1 MLIKVNILCDNR
13 WIAGKMD
20 VPKIKKRFCKKHFGL
35 VAALNFPHLSE
46 DWPRVSGYH
55 VLVNQAAVRYF
66 DGREAENHVQLE
78 VPLTDI
84 QCAFEDAAK
93 EKTFFESHFFE
104 MVDPEKRLLF
114 FCRSGLQIEGE
125 FLDDVNEISL
135 TKGRGFLS
143 VANAMLASKQ
153 NRFKPQLMPFLTI
166 NQSLFV
172 QIAKSRA
179 VGEQRSLKPE
189 TLAKCS

>member
-1 MLIKVNILCDNR
+1 MLIKVNILCDDR

-46 DWPRVSGYH
+46 DWPRVSGYD
-55 VLVNQAAVRYF
+55 VLVNQASVRYF
-66 DGREAENHVQLE
+66 DGGDAESHDTLE
-78 VPLTDI
+78 VPLSDI
-84 QCAFEDAAK
+84 QCAFEDATK
-93 EKTFFESHFFE
+93 ETSFFETHFFE

-179 VGEQRSLKPE
+179 NAEQKVAEPE
-189 TLAKCS
+189 QLARCG